1 MEIDRKEGI
10 SEIEILDAWLASRI
24 KDGTE
29 EVKRLRSRLAS
40 LFESDQLAYL
50 EDADQVYNSVKEA
63 IKYIISAKKNWDYRT
78 SVSHE

>member
-29 EVKRLRSRLAS
+29 EVKRL
-40 LFESDQLAYL
+40 
-50 EDADQVYNSVKEA
+50 KEA
-63 IKYIISAKKNWDYRT
+63 DWLRSSSLIN
-78 SVSHE
+78 